1 MQHKNTDSLYKQTM
15 EYYEKGIQLFVS
27 AEMRD
32 SVFTVTEINRPT
44 VPVITLGRVSIE
56 FLSYQPKK

>member
-1 MQHKNTDSLYKQTM
+1 M